1 MAGKREKPEDIV
13 LKLRQVE
20 VLQGQG
26 KSVSEAVRQIGVTIQ
41 TYYRWRKE
49 YGGMSR
55 VQLKRLKERW
65 SREFG
70 PVVKVDRM
78 KKVMI
83 QNDKKKE
90 PFARFQSQGCA

>member
-20 VLQGQG
+20 VYKG
-26 KSVSEAVRQIGVTIQ
+26 KESQFPRLFDKLASPFRQ
-41 TYYRWRKE
+41 
-49 YGGMSR
+49 
-55 VQLKRLKERW
+55 RW

-90 PFARFQSQGCA
+90 PCARFQSQGCA

>member
-1 MAGKREKPEDIV
+1 MLNEYA
-13 LKLRQVE
+13 KLRESQNARGTYKHSNKANQQQTSDYM
-20 VLQGQG
+20 L
-26 KSVSEAVRQIGVTIQ
+26 RQIV
-41 TYYRWRKE
+41 RVSKFWHE
-49 YGGMSR
+49 YCGKKP
-55 VQLKRLKERW
+55 VDKIERW
-65 SREFG
+65 SRKFG